1 MLSKNFQKFTRKVSV
16 VESVLVNLR
25 RKSSAFVFVL
35 RPTSSYSRNCL
46 FMRFCLYLT
55 NTRMPGKNFEES
67 LVENNNTKYLRIL
80 FNLPQTELI
89 LYNHPQFLR
98 WFRARD
104 FDRSEIPVSTK
115 LQTSYM

>member
-1 MLSKNFQKFTRKVSV
+1 MLSKDFQKFTRRVSI
-16 VESVLVNLR
+16 VESVLVKLR

-35 RPTSSYSRNCL
+35 RPTSGYSRNCL

-55 NTRMPGKNFEES
+55 NTRMLGKNFEES

-80 FNLPQTELI
+80 FNLPHTELI

-98 WFRARD
+98 WFRAQD
-104 FDRSEIPVSTK
+104 LDRSEIPVTTK